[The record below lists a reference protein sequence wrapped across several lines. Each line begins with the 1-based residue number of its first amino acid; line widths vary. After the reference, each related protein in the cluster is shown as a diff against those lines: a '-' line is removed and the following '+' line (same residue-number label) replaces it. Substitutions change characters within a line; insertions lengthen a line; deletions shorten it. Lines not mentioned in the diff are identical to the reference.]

1 MATIGQTVELTSGAD
16 ALVRARQRAA
26 LLPDLLVE
34 ARRVVATVIAGW
46 HGRRRRGVGENF
58 WQFRPFVE
66 GEQVSRID
74 WRRSAR
80 DDNVY
85 LRDQEWEAAQTVW
98 IWADPSLSMLYQ
110 SQTAQVSKESRA
122 LVLVLAL
129 AEILSRSGERIGYPG
144 VLDPISARNA
154 AERIAAA
161 LVTGRP
167 QGFPPDDRLK
177 RFSEVILV
185 SDFLDPVEETL
196 ERVDRI
202 GRRGIRGHLIAI
214 ADPAEETFPYAGRTE
229 FRDPETGAKLTA
241 GRAETLRE
249 EYRRLFS
256 ARREHIG
263 EHCRRL
269 GWSFIP
275 HRTDS
280 LASEALVAVHSRLSG
295 LPQATARRA
304 GGVSA

>member
-1 MATIGQTVELTSGAD
+1 MATIGQTVDLTGSAD
-16 ALVRARQRAA
+16 ALTRARMRAA
-26 LLPDLLVE
+26 LMPDLLVE

-46 HGRRRRGVGENF
+46 HGRRRRGIGENF

-80 DDNVY
+80 DDSLY

-98 IWADPSLSMLYQ
+98 LWADPSPSMLYR
-110 SQTAQVSKESRA
+110 SDAAAVSKESRA

-129 AEILSRSGERIGYPG
+129 ADLLSGSGERIGYPG
-144 VLDPISARNA
+144 VIDPISARNG

-161 LVTGRP
+161 LVSDRP
-167 QGFPPDDRLK
+167 AGFPPDDRLK
-177 RFSEVILV
+177 RFSEVVLV
-185 SDFLDPVEETL
+185 SDFLDPLDEIL

-202 GRRGIRGHLIAI
+202 GRRGIRGHLVAI

-241 GRAETLRE
+241 GRAELLRE
-249 EYRRLFS
+249 DYERLYR
-256 ARREHIG
+256 ARRDTIG

-275 HRTDS
+275 HRTDR

-295 LPQATARRA
+295 MPQAVAKR
-304 GGVSA
+304 GVSA